1 MFHRRCPGIAS
12 WMGLVVPVRVPVR
25 VFMVLVRVF
34 VVAVYSPK
42 SCRSGKKG
50 GRGQESQV
58 HGDVQKSR
66 LRFTEM

>member
-12 WMGLVVPVRVPVR
+12 WMGLVVR
-25 VFMVLVRVF
+25 VFVVLVRVF

>member
-1 MFHRRCPGIAS
+1 MFHRRCTGIAS
-12 WMGLVVPVRVPVR
+12 WVGLVVR
-25 VFMVLVRVF
+25 VFVVLVRVRA